1 MSKLDVDRL
10 ADEVVRGAAAKFA
23 KEMIPIFERL
33 AVLEK
38 RAADLEAS
46 LRDMS

>member
-1 MSKLDVDRL
+1 MSKVDVDRL
-10 ADEVVRGAAAKFA
+10 ADEVVRGAKAMFT

-38 RAADLEAS
+38 RTADLEAS
-46 LRDMS
+46 LRDRS